1 MISQRE
7 RLRFIRDLRAYG
19 EQVLGLDFDG
29 SFARFVSRHR
39 TANWL
44 YAVHPDRLESAL
56 PRNATFRFSWS
67 PAQLR
72 RAARYHRRRGRDTY
86 LYSAEA
92 HGGSRCPV
100 TPSLLGASRARQ
112 AYVVLH
118 EAWHST
124 LRLSGV
130 HLPYALEEATG
141 RVVGVIGAVDF
152 AEARGDRELLRE
164 VRAQARAW
172 GALAG
177 FVNRTHRR
185 LSRFYRMERGG
196 RLWRARRHRLF
207 AGVRAEARRV
217 RDRTRSAWEREEL
230 TRPMNNA
237 FFFRYHDYTR
247 FYPLALRVYR
257 GAGSLP
263 RAMRAYRRAGQVGA
277 VRQLEALARS
287 AASRSGGR

>member
-7 RLRFIRDLRAYG
+7 RLAFVRELRAYG
-19 EQVLGLDFDG
+19 QQALGLDFDG

-44 YAVHPDRLESAL
+44 YAVHADRLESAL
-56 PRNATFRFSWS
+56 PGNATFRFSWKV
-67 PAQLR
+67 AQLR
-72 RAARYHRRRGRDTY
+72 RAERYHRRRGRHTY

-100 TPSLLGASRARQ
+100 TPSLLAASRARQ
-112 AYVVLH
+112 GYVVLH

-130 HLPYALEEATG
+130 RLPYALEEATG
-141 RVVGVIGAVDF
+141 RVVGVMGAVHF

-164 VRAQARAW
+164 TRAQARAW

-177 FVNRTHRR
+177 FVNRTHRQ
-185 LSRFYRMERGG
+185 LSRFYRIQRRR
-196 RLWRARRHRLF
+196 RLGRARQRRLF
-207 AGVRAEARRV
+207 AGVRDEAHRLRGA
-217 RDRTRSAWEREEL
+217 TRSAWEREEL
-230 TRPMNNA
+230 TRSMNNA

-257 GAGSLP
+257 GVGSLP
-263 RAMRAYRRAGQVGA
+263 RAMRLYQRAGQVGA
-277 VRQLEALARS
+277 VRQLETRVRGAV
-287 AASRSGGR
+287 SRGGRR